1 MPPAHPYIKGT
12 RVWLP
17 DPQQAWSAGEITAV
31 DNPSNVD
38 TAESDDVYITLHIKQ
53 EQNPDVE
60 IVQSFPLSVLVAAG
74 QNQLVPTNAAAT
86 SPATTTTT
94 TATPG
99 VGSGA
104 GSLVGKDDDG
114 KPVILP
120 PLRNPP
126 LLEQTDDLSNLSNLN
141 EPSVLHAISTRYDM
155 HLPYTYSGIVLVALN
170 PFSPLNIYG
179 QDMINQYAGKK
190 KGELEPHLF
199 AIAEE
204 ALDYMRR
211 GNGTGGKDNT
221 GAGDQTIIVSGERYV
236 FV

>member
-1 MPPAHPYIKGT
+1 MPSHPYIKGT

-17 DPQQAWSAGEITAV
+17 DPQEAWSAGEITAV
-31 DNPSNVD
+31 DTPSD
-38 TAESDDVYITLHIKQ
+38 ADSTPADDVYVTLRIKQ
-53 EQNPDVE
+53 EQNPDLE
-60 IVQSFPLSVLVAAG
+60 IVHSFPLSVLVAAG
-74 QNQLVPTNAAAT
+74 QNQLVPSANAA
-86 SPATTTTT
+86 SPS
-94 TATPG
+94 TAG
-99 VGSGA
+99 SNSGA
-104 GSLVGKDDDG
+104 GALVGKDQDG
-114 KPVILP
+114 KPIILP

-126 LLEQTDDLSNLSNLN
+126 LLEQTDDLANLSNLN

-211 GNGTGGKDNT
+211 GNGSGGKDNT
-221 GAGDQTIIVSGERYV
+221 GAGDQTIIVSGERWV
-236 FV
+236 SVLPPSVQR

>member
-1 MPPAHPYIKGT
+1 MVSHPYSKGT

-17 DPQQAWSAGEITAV
+17 DPQEAWSAGEITAV
-31 DNPSNVD
+31 DTPANADSSQADEV
-38 TAESDDVYITLHIKQ
+38 TITLRIKQ

-74 QNQLVPTNAAAT
+74 QNQLIPSGTAAAT
-86 SPATTTTT
+86 SPSANNGT
-94 TATPG
+94 
-99 VGSGA
+99 GA
-104 GSLVGKDDDG
+104 LVGKDEEG
-114 KPVILP
+114 KAIILP

-126 LLEQTDDLSNLSNLN
+126 LLEQTDDLANLSNLN

-211 GNGTGGKDNT
+211 GDGSGGKDNT
-221 GAGDQTIIVSGERYV
+221 GAGDQTIIVSGER
-236 FV
+236 